1 MSSNPYFSPYPVYQ
15 QYPNYP
21 TTYTGTPFGPYP
33 NYLNLPNNIITYPGP
48 QAINAPNSPYTY
60 NPFFDGYYAHNLTT
74 DPYSNYLF
82 DIVHSFQNEAI
93 RQTPGSGFWPLP
105 QWGGNFY

>member
-1 MSSNPYFSPYPVYQ
+1 MAMNPALLQYPVYQ
-15 QYPNYP
+15 QYPNIPPYA
-21 TTYTGTPFGPYP
+21 GTPFGPYP
-33 NYLNLPNNIITYPGP
+33 NYLNLPNNIVTYPGP
-48 QAINAPNSPYTY
+48 QAINAPNSPYRY

-74 DPYSNYLF
+74 SPYTNYLF

-93 RQTPGSGFWPLP
+93 QQTPGSGFWPLP